1 MLLLRLDTA
10 MFAKLTSLALFLALA
25 TPALFAESV
34 APKVLKDI
42 PYEGDTNPHQTLDL
56 YLPGSKPAPL
66 VLWVHGGG
74 WKSNDKSWIL
84 VPYLVAKGY
93 AVASI
98 NYRYSTEAIFPA
110 QIQDANEALN
120 FLLHHAEEYGL
131 DKNRVAVAG
140 DSAGGHLALL
150 LGLARDEGGFGAD
163 AGVRPRAV
171 IDFFGPT
178 DFTVFTEPP
187 PAGAEDVIAQ
197 LLGASPRDRPDLAK
211 AASPVTY
218 VTAASPPVLILHGD
232 KDDVVP
238 PGQSRVLADLL
249 KKANVPVDLVL
260 VPGAGHEGPAFSSPK
275 VQSKILQFLDQNL
288 KP

>member
-1 MLLLRLDTA
+1 MS
-10 MFAKLTSLALFLALA
+10 FKLTFLVLFLIAS
-25 TPALFAESV
+25 TPFLFGEGA
-34 APKVLKDI
+34 APAVLKDI
-42 PYEGDTNPHQTLDL
+42 PYDGDSNPQQTLDL
-56 YLPGSKPAPL
+56 YLPAAKPAPL
-66 VLWVHGGG
+66 ILWVHGGG
-74 WKSNDKSWIL
+74 WKANDKSWIL

-93 AVASI
+93 AIASI
-98 NYRYSTEAIFPA
+98 NYRYSSEAIFPA
-110 QIQDANEALN
+110 QIQDANDALN
-120 FLLHHAEEYGL
+120 FLLRNADEYGL

-178 DFTVFTEPP
+178 DFTVFTAPP

-232 KDDVVP
+232 RDDVVP
-238 PGQSRVLADLL
+238 PGQSQVIADLL
-249 KKANVPVDLVL
+249 KKANVSAELVII
-260 VPGAGHEGPAFSSPK
+260 PGAGHEGPAFSSPK
-275 VQSKILQFLDQNL
+275 TQAKILQFLEQNL

>member
-1 MLLLRLDTA
+1 MS
-10 MFAKLTSLALFLALA
+10 FKLTFLALFLVSS
-25 TPALFAESV
+25 TPVLFGEDA
-34 APKVLKDI
+34 APTVLKDI
-42 PYEGDTNPHQTLDL
+42 PYESDTNPHQTLDL
-56 YLPGSKPAPL
+56 YLPDTKPAPL

-74 WKSNDKSWIL
+74 WKSNDKSWVL

-98 NYRYSTEAIFPA
+98 NYRYSSEAIFPA
-110 QIQDANEALN
+110 QIQDANDALN

-163 AGVRPRAV
+163 ASVRPRAV

-178 DFTVFTEPP
+178 DFTVFTQPP
-187 PAGAEDVIAQ
+187 PAGAEDVITQ
-197 LLGASPRDRPDLAK
+197 LLGASPHDRPDLAK

-249 KKANVPVDLVL
+249 KKANVPAELVI

-275 VQSKILQFLDQNL
+275 TQATILRFLEQNL

>member
-1 MLLLRLDTA
+1 MS
-10 MFAKLTSLALFLALA
+10 FKLTSLALFLVLA
-25 TPALFAESV
+25 TSALCGENAMPTV
-34 APKVLKDI
+34 QKDI
-42 PYEGDTNPHQTLDL
+42 PYRGNTNPHQTLDL
-56 YLPGSKPAPL
+56 YLPASQPAPL

-74 WKSNDKSWIL
+74 WKSSDKSWIL

-98 NYRYSTEAIFPA
+98 NYRYSSEAIFPA

-163 AGVRPRAV
+163 ANVRPRAV

-178 DFTVFTEPP
+178 DFTVFTEAP
-187 PAGAEDVIAQ
+187 PAGAEDVITQ

-232 KDDVVP
+232 KDSVVP
-238 PGQSRVLADLL
+238 ASQSRVLADLL
-249 KKANVPVDLVL
+249 KKAEVPVDLVMI
-260 VPGAGHEGPAFSSPK
+260 PGAGHEGPAFSSPK
-275 VQSKILQFLDQNL
+275 IQAKILQFLEQNL